1 MPETVIAS
9 EPSFAVGDVATPKRR
24 PRLAPS
30 ARRAGPRRLRAA
42 LVLDAVSHK
51 LQVFLLL
58 AGLLAAG
65 SAHALD
71 PSHHVNEYTVTA
83 WTMEDGLP
91 HNLVHAVAQDADGY
105 LWVGSWEGAARFN
118 GRQFTAFDQRTLA
131 DIPLLGVRTILRDDD
146 GAMLFGTA
154 QHGVIRLA
162 DGVWSKLEPTVE
174 RRLRV
179 ISLRRVPDGSLW
191 IGTDQAPLRL
201 WPDGRL
207 ETIGAGAIPRG
218 VVFTLLEAGP
228 GDMLIGSEHGLF
240 RLHAGQI
247 ENRGRQLGL
256 DASAV
261 RAIIRRRNG
270 DLVIGGDAG
279 AFVLAGDG
287 PLRQI
292 LDQRVESLLED
303 RDQTLWIGV
312 SSGGLVRW
320 HQGRI
325 ERIDAPLGLRGR
337 NSQALIEDRE
347 GLLWVGTTNGL
358 YRINDAPAFGL
369 DTTRGLGDNYP
380 RTILRHN
387 DSMYVGHAR
396 GLDRWHGDT
405 FEPVALGPDEV
416 SVLALASARQGG
428 LWIGTYDRGVLFLP
442 DGASAASE
450 AIAEPLPS
458 RHVRAVYE
466 TADGSLWI
474 GTTAGLV
481 RRRPDGRLQ
490 RFDDQPGL
498 NGSFVRGIS
507 PARDGGLWIALADG
521 LMRWRPDQSLRRW
534 TSGVDFPGIGA
545 FDVLETGD
553 GDAFIGTDHGLARLR
568 AGRFT
573 LYDRDSGLPNDT
585 IFRVLQDRQG
595 AIWLGSNRG
604 AFRIEPEQFD
614 ELDAGVRQKLSVDT
628 VDRASGMPS
637 SQCNGGS
644 GPAGD
649 FDAAGRLWLP
659 TSLGVA
665 VIDPIATAARGRV
678 PVPIRIEAVRAD
690 AKTLPIDQPLSLAAS
705 VNRVVVHYVSLH
717 LRDPLGVQY
726 RYRMLGS
733 DRDWIEA
740 GNDIE
745 AIYTNLPPGLLRF
758 EVQAAMAPVDWD
770 GARKIPTAT
779 LELKRIPPFWRRLW
793 FYATLPLGLL
803 AVVLTWFFWQAM
815 RSRQRQR
822 ELARLVEDRTREL
835 RGKNAALQQAG
846 REREALLQQLAFQA
860 SHDALTGLPNRRA
873 GETRLGEAVREAAAS
888 GSPLSVALLD
898 IDHFKQINDQHG
910 HEVGDIMLRHVATVL
925 AQRGCAKPED
935 LARYGGEE
943 FLLLLPDQP
952 LDQATRHLQALASYI
967 ATSTVE
973 LPDGSRLACSASIGV
988 TQWQPGL
995 TPSQVVVQADRRLYQ
1010 AKAQGRNRVVGVDRR
1025 RSKLP

>member
-1 MPETVIAS
+1 M
-9 EPSFAVGDVATPKRR
+9 D
-24 PRLAPS
+24 
-30 ARRAGPRRLRAA
+30 A
-42 LVLDAVSHK
+42 LFHK
-51 LQVFLLL
+51 LHVVWLLI
-58 AGLLAAG
+58 GLLAAA
-65 SAHALD
+65 SVHALD
-71 PSHHVNEYTVTA
+71 PNHHVNEYTVTA

-91 HNLVHAVAQDADGY
+91 HNLVHAVAQDRDGY

-118 GRQFTAFDQRTLA
+118 GRQFTNFDQRTLP
-131 DIPLLGVRTILRDDD
+131 DIPLLGVRTIVRDRDD
-146 GAMLFGTA
+146 AMLFGTA

-174 RRLRV
+174 QRLRV
-179 ISLRRVPDGSLW
+179 ISLRRAPDGSLW
-191 IGTDQAPLRL
+191 IGTDQALHRL

-207 ETIGAGAIPRG
+207 ETIGADAIPSG
-218 VVFTLLEAGP
+218 AVFTLLESGQ

-240 RLHAGQI
+240 RFHAGQI
-247 ENRGRQLGL
+247 ENWGQQLGL
-256 DASAV
+256 DASSV
-261 RAIIRRRNG
+261 RALVRRRNG
-270 DLVIGGDAG
+270 DLIIGGDGG
-279 AFVLAGDG
+279 AFVLASDG

-303 RDQTLWIGV
+303 HDQTLWIGV

-320 HQGRI
+320 HQNRT
-325 ERIDAPLGLRGR
+325 ERIDAPMGLRGR

-358 YRINDAPAFGL
+358 YRVNDAPAFGL
-369 DTTRGLGDNYP
+369 DSARGLGDNYP

-387 DSMYVGHAR
+387 GTMYVGHAR
-396 GLDRWHGDT
+396 GLDRWHDDT

-416 SVLALASARQGG
+416 SVLALASARHGG

-442 DGASAASE
+442 DGASVAAN
-450 AIAEPLPS
+450 AISDPLPS
-458 RHVRAVYE
+458 RHVRALYE

-481 RRRPDGRLQ
+481 RRHPDGRLQ
-490 RFDDQPGL
+490 RFEDQPGHS
-498 NGSFVRGIS
+498 GSFVRGIS

-521 LMRWRPDQSLRRW
+521 LMRWHPDQSLERW
-534 TSGVDFPGIGA
+534 TSEVDFPGIGA
-545 FDVLETGD
+545 FDVLEVEN
-553 GDAFIGTDHGLARLR
+553 GDAFIGTDHGLLRLR
-568 AGRFT
+568 AGHFS
-573 LYDRDSGLPNDT
+573 LYDRSNGLPNDT

-595 AIWLGSNRG
+595 ALWLGSNRG

-614 ELDAGVRQKLSVDT
+614 ELDAGEQEKLSVDA

-665 VIDPIATAARGRV
+665 VIDPIATAARGRA
-678 PVPIRIEAVRAD
+678 PVPIRIESVRAD
-690 AKTLPIDQPLSLAAS
+690 AQILPIDAPLSLAAS
-705 VNRVVVHYVSLH
+705 VNRIVVRYVSLH
-717 LRDPLGVQY
+717 LRDPLDVQY
-726 RYRMLGS
+726 RYRLLGL

-745 AIYTNLPPGLLRF
+745 AVYTNLPSGLLRF

-770 GARKIPTAT
+770 GARQLPTAT
-779 LELKRIPPFWRRLW
+779 IELKRTPPFWRRLW
-793 FYATLPLGLL
+793 FYALLPLGLL
-803 AVVLTWFFWQAM
+803 AISLAWFFWQAA
-815 RSRQRQR
+815 RSRRR
-822 ELARLVEDRTREL
+822 EHELARLVEDRTREL

-846 REREALLQQLAFQA
+846 REREVLLQQLAFQA

-873 GETRLGEAVREAAAS
+873 GEERLGNAVREAAAT
-888 GSPLSVALLD
+888 GAPLSVALLD

-910 HEVGDIMLRHVATVL
+910 HDVGDIMLRHVAEVL
-925 AQRGCAKPED
+925 VQSGCVKPDD

-943 FLLLLPDQP
+943 FLLLLPNQS
-952 LDQATRHLQALASYI
+952 LGEASTQLRALTERI
-967 ATSTVE
+967 ATSPAV
-973 LPDGSRLACSASIGV
+973 LPDGSHLTCSASIGV
-988 TQWQPGL
+988 TQWRPGL
-995 TPSQVVVQADRRLYQ
+995 TPSQVVVQADRLLYQ
-1010 AKAQGRNRVVGVDRR
+1010 AKAQGRNRVVEVDRR
-1025 RSKLP
+1025 RSDPP